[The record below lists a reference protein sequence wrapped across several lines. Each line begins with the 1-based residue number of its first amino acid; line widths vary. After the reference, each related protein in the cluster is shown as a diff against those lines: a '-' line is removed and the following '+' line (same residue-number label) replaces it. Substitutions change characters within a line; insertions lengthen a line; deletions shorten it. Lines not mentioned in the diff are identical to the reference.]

1 MSVTADTRLR
11 LAEQVVTH
19 ALEDTLALLDVNT
32 GVYYTI
38 DGVGVLLGDMFG
50 AGVTLRQVAQRIC
63 AEYDVEEEEVVAD
76 LIELADDLL
85 AEGLVAVDDA

>member
-1 MSVTADTRLR
+1 MPITADTRLR
-11 LAEQVVTH
+11 LAEQVVAH

-50 AGVTLRQVAQRIC
+50 TGITLREVAQRIS
-63 AEYDVEEEEVVAD
+63 AEYEVEEEEVVAD
-76 LIELADDLL
+76 LVELAEDLL
-85 AEGLVAVDDA
+85 AEGLVVVDDA